1 MPCPTKCGRGS
12 ARSPTSTPCARRGSG
27 SRSTLSRP
35 VESSRFER
43 TVRTE
48 SSEIFAIYGGARR
61 VGRIDLH
68 YGRFEVHGTL
78 LLEVDLTDDE
88 LQQVIDQVDEELV
101 QTHDPERE
109 DFLVTV
115 FKSEELGFYSDEF
128 EADDDAE
135 DDEED
140 R

>member
-1 MPCPTKCGRGS
+1 VARREARVVDAIDRSVGRGK
-12 ARSPTSTPCARRGSG
+12 RGVLWG
-27 SRSTLSRP
+27 TLSRP
-35 VESSRFER
+35 MEAARFER

-88 LQQVIDQVDEELV
+88 LQQIIDQIDEELV

-115 FKSEELGFYSDEF
+115 FKSEELGFYSDEY
-128 EADDDAE
+128 EGDDDAGE
-135 DDEED
+135 EEED

>member
-1 MPCPTKCGRGS
+1 MRSARGS
-12 ARSPTSTPCARRGSG
+12 APSRTSTRCARRGAGAWTPSP
-27 SRSTLSRP
+27 P

-128 EADDDAE
+128 EADDSVD
-135 DDEED
+135 DDEEEE